1 MLYLPTNWEVLSTS
15 LYDCTKYQVLGP
27 PTNGWMEQYWS
38 CHPRCSEGAHCTNQ
52 VPTLPTSSAEQYWKA
67 HTSVP
72 KHQVLWQPTKQL
84 NWARSMVE
92 FLMSSAHAGVVIK
105 LARISFSIGMCGNWI
120 SPMIPSIGTILS
132 HNILLLPVNIA
143 NSIMTFTRKFI
154 LPCEKDIDLRIVS
167 AFLELST
174 LRRWPRFSL
183 SWMSQFF
190 WIVSFLGE

>member
-1 MLYLPTNWEVLSTS
+1 
-15 LYDCTKYQVLGP
+15 
-27 PTNGWMEQYWS
+27 MEHYWS
-38 CHPRCSEGAHCTNQ
+38 CHPSCSEGAHCTNQ
-52 VPTLPTSSAEQYWKA
+52 VPTIPTSWAEQYWKA

-72 KHQVLWQPTKQL
+72 SSRYSDNQPTKQL

-120 SPMIPSIGTILS
+120 SPMISSIGTILS

-143 NSIMTFTRKFI
+143 NSIMAFTRKFI

-167 AFLELST
+167 AFLVLST
-174 LRRWPRFSL
+174 LRSWPRFSL

>member
-1 MLYLPTNWEVLSTS
+1 MVELSSIEPATQPVLNWS
-15 LYDCTKYQVLGP
+15 
-27 PTNGWMEQYWS
+27 
-38 CHPRCSEGAHCTNQ
+38 AHCTNQ
-52 VPTLPTSSAEQYWKA
+52 VPRLPTSWAEQYWKA
-67 HTSVP
+67 HTTVP
-72 KHQVLWQPTKQL
+72 STRYNQPTSWTEQ
-84 NWARSMVE
+84 WARSMVE

-120 SPMIPSIGTILS
+120 SPMISSIGTILS

-143 NSIMTFTRKFI
+143 NSIMAFTRKFI

-167 AFLELST
+167 AFLVLST